1 LTPQAEAPERQAPR
15 ISVVIVSFNRV
26 DQLRESLK
34 ALGADHQIVVVDN
47 GSWDGAENIGAENI
61 SEEFPHL
68 RFSRLPKNFGLTK
81 ALNIGLRAAEGDYIL
96 CLHDDVRITAEAVT
110 RLADFLESRPDLGG
124 VSPLLTDAAGNP
136 VPQMR
141 KLPSPSDPD
150 PALGLPDVPLPA
162 SGEETTAECVSG
174 ALMFRAFFLRALR
187 HVDERYGN
195 YGSGIELCAQ
205 LRRAAKKLVILHS
218 VTAIHEMTPSPM
230 PATALAAD
238 RVAGTAAFLGKHHG
252 FVSAFLY
259 RLKTALGALV
269 AFRFSI
275 LAAAVSG
282 QKIDGTG

>member
-1 LTPQAEAPERQAPR
+1 LTPQVEVPERQAPR

-47 GSWDGAENIGAENI
+47 GSQDGAENI
-61 SEEFPHL
+61 SEEFPAL

-81 ALNIGLRAAEGDYIL
+81 ALNIGLRAAEGEYIL
-96 CLHDDVRITAEAVT
+96 CVHDDVRITGEAVAQ
-110 RLADFLESRPDLGG
+110 LADVLESRPDVGG
-124 VSPLLTDAAGNP
+124 VCPLLTDASGNP

-150 PALGLPDVPLPA
+150 PALGAPA
-162 SGEETTAECVSG
+162 NGEETIAECVSG

-187 HVDERYGN
+187 QVDERYGN

-205 LRRAAKKLVILHS
+205 IRRAAKKVVILHS
-218 VTAIHEMTPSPM
+218 VTAIHENTPSPM
-230 PATALAAD
+230 PAGVLAAD

-269 AFRFSI
+269 TFRFSVM
-275 LAAAVSG
+275 AAALSG